1 MTRLVDCNG
10 NYIGIGIYI
19 TKNTKY
25 CNVMLR
31 ACLVDCNKHCN
42 VIVIPMV

>member
-1 MTRLVDCNG
+1 MSKIFPKVIFNFIL
-10 NYIGIGIYI
+10 ILQ
-19 TKNTKY
+19 
-25 CNVMLR
+25 LR